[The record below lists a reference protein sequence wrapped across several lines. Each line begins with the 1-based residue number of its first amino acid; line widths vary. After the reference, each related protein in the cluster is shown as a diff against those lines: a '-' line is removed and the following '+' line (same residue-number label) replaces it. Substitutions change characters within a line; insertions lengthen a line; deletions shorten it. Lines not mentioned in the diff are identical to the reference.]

1 MKGRQMNEVFLSKG
15 AHPSREAGM
24 CAMEF
29 GAYLAGLEHT
39 DKPACVSPVLL
50 DFMINFNDSL
60 DDEKRQ
66 GLRTYIVRTLG
77 TAGDGQDAR
86 RRCMALDW
94 LIRSLTPAFLDLG
107 GLSQHAGALRSLQT
121 ITGPGR
127 AGLALPSVRA
137 ARDAASAAASAAAR
151 AAARDP
157 ARAAASAAARAAAW
171 DAAWDAASAAAS
183 AASAAAWAA
192 AWAAARDAASAAA
205 RAAAWD
211 AAWDAA
217 SAAASAAS
225 AAAWAAAWA
234 AARDAASAAARDA
247 AWDAAW
253 DAASAA
259 ARDAASAASA
269 ALQPTVD
276 ALQESAFG
284 LLDRMIDPGGLHDV
298 KTEAEWLAAG
308 RA

>member
-205 RAAAWD
+205 R
-211 AAWDAA
+211 
-217 SAAASAAS
+217 
-225 AAAWAAAWA
+225 
-234 AARDAASAAARDA
+234 DA